1 METAATVIAIALAT
15 TTLAVALWT
24 LAFAR
29 VFFRPRPARLRDDQ
43 CPHAAVLM
51 GLKGCDPFLEE
62 GLKRLLTQDY
72 PNYEV
77 HFVVDS
83 RNDPAWPLVEQAIS
97 ETKSSHASIQEF
109 RDVPENGIVNCT
121 NSKVVQALRAL
132 PQDSVEIIA
141 MADGDVVA
149 DEHWLRDLVT
159 PLVND
164 DSIGVTYG
172 NRWFVPPR
180 FRMGT
185 LVRSLWNMAATSIMY
200 HQNMPWGGCYATRM
214 SAVREGNLI
223 DKWARVGALD
233 MFTTR
238 EMKRLGLKIEFVPTL
253 MMVNR
258 EECGLPF
265 SFNFIRRQITWAQL
279 YNPVWP
285 LAVLHSVLGAG
296 MLATA
301 LLLLIMGAVQR
312 HSAAVAWSGTG
323 LAVYCLGLT
332 AAVLAQ
338 HSAVRRMLVRS
349 HQTADRLTT
358 GTILALPLGIP
369 ITAFVYLAAALHCL
383 FCKRIS
389 WRGSLLEFNGPH
401 DIRVIEE
408 VSTVASA
415 SHAAAGAESA

>member
-1 METAATVIAIALAT
+1 METAAAVIAIALAT
-15 TTLAVALWT
+15 TTLAVSLWT

-29 VFFRPRPARLRDDQ
+29 VFFRPRPKRLHDDQ
-43 CPHAAVLM
+43 CPRAAVLM
-51 GLKGCDPFLEE
+51 GLKGCDPFLWK
-62 GLKRLLTQDY
+62 GLRRLLSQDY
-72 PNYEV
+72 PNYDV

-83 RNDPAWPLVEQAIS
+83 RDDPAWPLVEEAIA
-97 ETKSSHASIQEF
+97 ETQSTNVSLQEF
-109 RDVPENGIVNCT
+109 RDLPENGIVNCT
-121 NSKVVQALRAL
+121 NSKVVQALRSL
-132 PQDSVEIIA
+132 PEDSVEIIA

-149 DEHWLRDLVT
+149 DENWLRDLVA
-159 PLVND
+159 PLVRD

-172 NRWFVPPR
+172 NRWFIPPR

-214 SAVREGNLI
+214 RAVREGGLI
-223 DKWARVGALD
+223 EKWAKVGALD

-285 LAVLHSVLGAG
+285 LAVLQSALGAG
-296 MLATA
+296 MIGAA
-301 LLLLIMGAVQR
+301 IVLLCLGFVQANSSVVGW
-312 HSAAVAWSGTG
+312 SAAG
-323 LAVYCLGLT
+323 LAVYCFGLAL
-332 AAVLAQ
+332 AAIG
-338 HSAVRRMLVRS
+338 HHFAVRRMLIRS
-349 HQTADRLTT
+349 RQTADRLTL
-358 GTILALPLGIP
+358 GTILALPLALP
-369 ITAFVYLAAALHCL
+369 LTVFVYFAATLHCL
-383 FCKRIS
+383 FCKRIA

-408 VSTVASA
+408 AVSTASPG
-415 SHAAAGAESA
+415 HAAAGAESA